1 MTFLKKDIHAI
12 GGTTGNAP
20 ALYSYTTEDTAA
32 TVNTA
37 GYFNDLA
44 ATLNLNDIIFVASST
59 GGTSVVSLMY
69 VLSNDGAIVDVTDGT
84 VLAATDSD

>member
-1 MTFLKKDIHAI
+1 MAFLKKDIHAI

-20 ALYSYTTEDTAA
+20 ALYSYTTPDTAA

-84 VLAATDSD
+84 VFAATDSD